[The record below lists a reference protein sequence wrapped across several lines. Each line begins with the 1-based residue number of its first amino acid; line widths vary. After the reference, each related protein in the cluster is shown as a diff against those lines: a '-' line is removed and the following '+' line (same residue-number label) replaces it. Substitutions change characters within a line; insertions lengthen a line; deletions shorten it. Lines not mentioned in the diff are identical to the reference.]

1 MEIYDISKP
10 FPLSVL
16 SLRCSSLNS
25 NRIFPLKT
33 TPPQNNNNR
42 AHHSQQQ
49 YPLYIQTPKCNTK
62 QGFTGKRS
70 NNTTDLL
77 FSKEEN
83 GIELFL
89 KWMEQM
95 VEYAQNMLYTQQYE
109 DLTEE
114 DIDNWFVSPFKA
126 IKSGKIYAL
135 RVSYLPN
142 VFIYDEN
149 QNVLGTGDILPE
161 TEFICILE
169 IIGVK
174 CSSNSFSLEIEI
186 KQIMVLTPPPPLPQ
200 LNLNQQCLLLGANTR
215 ATTPPTPQV
224 ASVCSGQSL
233 FAPIPPPTTNTTP
246 ITTPL
251 TKNHKI
257 YTPPNQ
263 EDITMTTTTATTDGV
278 GMFGPVAD
286 NSYPSTTADNDIELY
301 DIQCDPT
308 METITLCDKYDDNDT
323 DDDTDADTDS
333 YNDCCE
339 EGADE
344 FSECYNNTQINA
356 TVSLPSPP
364 AQPQAE
370 QQNEIEEIT
379 EITDNEDTT
388 TPATVHI
395 KNRYDIYL
403 KMYKET
409 KQKAKHLY
417 LEAKQIKDLYLHDL
431 VENDDDEH
439 DNNENGY

>member
-25 NRIFPLKT
+25 NRIFPLKI

-42 AHHSQQQ
+42 AHHSQQQQ

-215 ATTPPTPQV
+215 ATTPPTPNTT
-224 ASVCSGQSL
+224 
-233 FAPIPPPTTNTTP
+233 PTTNMTPITTP

-251 TKNHKI
+251 TKIHKI
-257 YTPPNQ
+257 LSPPPPNDD
-263 EDITMTTTTATTDGV
+263 DITPTPTTTDGV
-278 GMFGPVAD
+278 GMFGTVAIR
-286 NSYPSTTADNDIELY
+286 SYPSTPTVDNADNNDIELY

-308 METITLCDKYDDNDT
+308 METITLCDKYDDTDDDDT

-356 TVSLPSPP
+356 TVSLPPP